1 MSSDL
6 NTTAETPLGPPLI
19 GALLRMPLDAVLAR
33 MLAGLH
39 AAGFTDL
46 VAAHLSVLRY
56 PGPQGR
62 RPSDLAAATGMT
74 KQATNYLLGELERLG
89 YLVREEDPDDRRS
102 KRIGLTPRGMGAARS
117 IRKAVRQVEADLE
130 RELGTSDFARLRQLL
145 VELNATGFVRDSQQ
159 RAKAKEAP
167 LRGFEPRFPD

>member
-6 NTTAETPLGPPLI
+6 TIKVDTALGPPLI
-19 GALLRMPLDAVLAR
+19 GALLRMPLEAVLAR

-46 VAAHLSVLRY
+46 APAHLSVLRY

-62 RPSDLAAATGMT
+62 RPSDLAAETGMT

-89 YLVREEDPDDRRS
+89 YLVREGDPQDRRS
-102 KRIGLTPRGMGAARS
+102 KRIGLTARGVDAARN
-117 IRKAVRQVEADLE
+117 IRKTVRQVEADLE
-130 RELGTSDFARLRQLL
+130 RELGAEDFTRLRRLL
-145 VELNATGFVRDSQQ
+145 VELNATSFVRDSQ
-159 RAKAKEAP
+159 R
-167 LRGFEPRFPD
+167 RND

>member
-1 MSSDL
+1 LSSDL
-6 NTTAETPLGPPLI
+6 NTAVDTALGPPLI

-89 YLVREEDPDDRRS
+89 YLVRDEDPEDRRS
-102 KRIGLTPRGMGAARS
+102 KRIGLTERGVTAART
-117 IRKAVRQVEADLE
+117 IRKIVCQVEADLE
-130 RELGTSDFARLRQLL
+130 RELGSEDFARLRQLL
-145 VELNATGFVRDSQQ
+145 VELNATSFVRDFQ
-159 RAKAKEAP
+159 R
-167 LRGFEPRFPD
+167 RDG

>member
-6 NTTAETPLGPPLI
+6 TAGSDTEDRPALI

-46 VAAHLSVLRY
+46 VPAHFRVLRY

-62 RPSDLAAATGMT
+62 RPSDLAAETGMT
-74 KQATNYLLGELERLG
+74 KQATNYLLGELERFG
-89 YLVREEDPDDRRS
+89 YLVREDDPEDKRS
-102 KRIGLTPRGMGAARS
+102 KRISLTRRGE
-117 IRKAVRQVEADLE
+117 AVRRTIRNTIHEIEAELE
-130 RELGTSDFARLRQLL
+130 HELGARNFARLRQLL
-145 VELNATGFVRDSQQ
+145 VELNATAFVRDFHQ
-159 RAKAKEAP
+159 RDG
-167 LRGFEPRFPD
+167 RT

>member
-6 NTTAETPLGPPLI
+6 NTPGDTALGPPLI

-89 YLVREEDPDDRRS
+89 YLVRDEDPEDRRS
-102 KRIGLTPRGMGAARS
+102 KRIGLTARGMTAAQT
-117 IRKAVRQVEADLE
+117 IRKIVRQVEADLE
-130 RELGTSDFARLRQLL
+130 RELGGENFARLRQLL
-145 VELNATGFVRDSQQ
+145 VELNTTSFVRDFQQ
-159 RAKAKEAP
+159 RD
-167 LRGFEPRFPD
+167 G